1 MYLGLNPNEMMHFTK
16 FDDKATAEKLI
27 QKALHYKSNPWI
39 DQAKGQRKRIGCIFL
54 NPSLRTRASTQIA
67 AQQLGME
74 AIVMNMDKEGWALEM
89 REGATMNK
97 GTVEHIRDAAGVLG
111 SYFDILAI
119 RAFPSLTNK
128 QEDLEDFVFNQFI
141 KYSGIPIIS
150 LESAIRHPLQS
161 LADMV
166 TIHENRN
173 QEKKPKVVLTWA
185 PHIKAIPH
193 AVANSFAEWAI
204 GCGHDLTITHPLGYD
219 LDEKFTAGAKIVLN
233 QKEALE
239 GADFVYVKNWS
250 GFNDYGKILSTDSSW
265 MLTEKHLKH
274 AKNGKVMHCL
284 PVRRNLELS
293 DEILDGPRSLVMQ
306 QAHNR
311 IFAAQSVISHILDQK

>member
-1 MYLGLNPNEMMHFTK
+1 MMHFTK

-89 REGATMNK
+89 REGVTMNK

-141 KYSGIPIIS
+141 KYSGIPVIS

-166 TIHENRN
+166 TIHENR
-173 QEKKPKVVLTWA
+173 ETDKKPKVVLTWA

-204 GCGHDLTITHPLGYD
+204 GCGHDLTITHPFGYE
-219 LDEKFTAGAKIVLN
+219 LDEKFSQGANIVLD

-250 GFNDYGKILSTDSSW
+250 AFNDYGKILNTDSSW

-274 AKNGKVMHCL
+274 AKNAKVMHCL

-306 QAHNR
+306 QAQNR

>member
-1 MYLGLNPNEMMHFTK
+1 MHFTK

-89 REGATMNK
+89 REGVTMNK

-141 KYSGIPIIS
+141 KYSGIPVIS

-161 LADMV
+161 LADMI

-173 QEKKPKVVLTWA
+173 EEKKPKVVLTWG

-193 AVANSFAEWAI
+193 AVANSFSEWAL
-204 GCGHDLTITHPLGYD
+204 GCGHDLTITHPLGYE
-219 LDEKFTAGAKIVLN
+219 LDESFTKGANIVLN
-233 QKEALE
+233 QKEALQ

-250 GFNDYGKILSTDSSW
+250 GFNDYGKIMSTDSSW

-274 AKNGKVMHCL
+274 AKNAKVMHCL

-306 QAHNR
+306 QAQNR
-311 IFAAQSVISHILDQK
+311 IFSAQSVISHILDQM